1 MPGFKNV
8 FIEELMY
15 KISTEPNRFKGVLP
29 CDIFLNK
36 VNKKNLS
43 LKEKSC
49 FIINLSSSNHSG
61 SHFVCLLVMPG
72 KVVEYFDS
80 FGIPSFDS
88 NINEALTSFKV
99 KVFTKTIQDISS
111 QFCGLYCVTYLLW
124 RQLGLKKNEYSKLFD
139 LEKKTRNDDTVL
151 ELIKIFAKEKKP

>member
-1 MPGFKNV
+1 MPGFTNDY
-8 FIEELMY
+8 IEKLMY
-15 KISTEPNRFKGVLP
+15 KISTKPNDFKGVLP

-36 VNKKNLS
+36 VKKKNLL
-43 LKEKSC
+43 LKESSC

-88 NINEALTSFKV
+88 NINKALTSFKV
-99 KVFTKTIQDISS
+99 EVLTKTIQDISS
-111 QFCGLYCVTYLLW
+111 QFCGLYC
-124 RQLGLKKNEYSKLFD
+124 SKL
-139 LEKKTRNDDTVL
+139 
-151 ELIKIFAKEKKP
+151 